1 MKNIAK
7 SLVIIS
13 ILYPAFLFTQT
24 VIPGGDVS
32 GTWTKENSPY
42 LIEGEITIPE
52 GSQLTIETGVFIE
65 FQGHYKFIVKGSI
78 LANGEINDTITFTIN
93 DTTGFHN
100 ISIPD
105 GGWHGLRF
113 VGNYTSDTSQL
124 NFCKLQ
130 YGKAIG
136 DGYYDKTG
144 GAIFSSS
151 YGSLTNHVQISNC
164 WFQNNTAEYGGDA
177 IFINSD
183 YFSLNNCNISN
194 NSGGNTIYCVGCY
207 NIFIYNNTIVNNSG
221 RAISGDRYHAE
232 IINNVISNN
241 TGGGI
246 AFYCTFGGLIANNT
260 ICNNTTNDAGGGI
273 KIESNY
279 SDIFLYNNIF
289 YGNSAN
295 SGDQISFSIS
305 YGDINFL
312 YYNDIEGGFE
322 NIAGNGFITEYEN
335 NIDTDPFFKMANP
348 YDFSLQETS
357 PCINSGTPDTTGL
370 NLPDYD
376 IVGDPRIYNNSIVD
390 MGAYEFQGEPTLLP
404 EIGII
409 NPPFNFGAVKFNQK
423 SKEYP
428 LLLSNYGKAPLE
440 VNIISPNGFWI
451 KPEGDT
457 IFVQE
462 IASLIINPENDTL
475 LQVVFLP
482 TDTLLHIDS
491 LLITANDLDNPVN
504 FISLTGTG
512 TNEFILE
519 GTISNDSTICA
530 DKILI
535 NNNVFIEPGA
545 KLSIC
550 AGTEIEFLKN
560 YSFSISGILEAL
572 GETGDS
578 ISFQITADSSFII
591 DSIPEYWGGL
601 LFANSTSED
610 SSRLTHC
617 IIQNIYNSINGAIYL
632 DHYSNLSITNSYIK
646 NNNYNATPI
655 EDSIFGISCY
665 HSSPFIKDCIIENN
679 GKGGIYCKNYSSP
692 VIVNS
697 IITNHTGYGIY
708 CKSHSS
714 PSIIKNTITANTKS
728 GVFLISSSSIIIAN
742 NISNNGYTG
751 ILLSDCYSSI
761 ISNNL
766 IKENISTGN
775 KGGIYFQSNDATILV
790 NNNTIVQ
797 NKPSGVSIFDSSPFF
812 QNNIIESNF
821 YQISLVGN
829 YCNSDFYYCNIEGGL
844 ESFNIGIY
852 ATYNG
857 IYENNIDTDPM
868 FLNTGDYPYMLL
880 PSSPCVDAGNPD
892 TLGMNL
898 PVTDLAGNP
907 RIYNNRVDIGA
918 YEYGIYPPH
927 FTSEPTVLT
936 TVNEEYVY
944 EISAADPT
952 GNPLTF
958 GSVTLPD
965 WLTLNPSDTNFALL
979 TGIPLPENLGEN
991 AVEITVSNSIYETS
1005 QSFNLK
1011 VTQVGIEKY
1020 PVRYFKISPNPSHG
1034 IFYIEAY
1041 KSITLPYKAKLLS
1054 YTGDYLKTY
1063 VINNSKFIINATDFP
1078 KGIFLLEIS
1087 FDNKKVYKKIIIQ

>member
-1 MKNIAK
+1 MNNIAK
-7 SLVIIS
+7 SLVIFL
-13 ILYPAFLFTQT
+13 ILYPTIIFSQT

-32 GTWTKENSPY
+32 GTWTKANSPY
-42 LIEGEITIPE
+42 LIEGEITVPE
-52 GSQLTIETGVFIE
+52 DLQLAIESGVFIE
-65 FQGHYKFIVKGSI
+65 FQGHYKFIIKGNI

-93 DTTGFHN
+93 DTTGFYN

-113 VGNYTSDTSQL
+113 VGNYSSDTSQL
-124 NFCKLQ
+124 NFCKFQ
-130 YGKAIG
+130 YGKAMG
-136 DGYYDKTG
+136 DGYSNKTG
-144 GAIFSSS
+144 GAIYSSS
-151 YGSLTNHVQISNC
+151 YSSLTNHLQISNC

-177 IFINSD
+177 IYINSD

-207 NIFIYNNTIVNNSG
+207 NIFISNNIIVNNSG

-232 IINNVISNN
+232 IINNIISNN

-260 ICNNTTNDAGGGI
+260 ICNNFTNDAGGGI

-279 SDIFLYNNIF
+279 DDIFLINNII
-289 YGNSAN
+289 YGNNAN
-295 SGDQISFSIS
+295 TGDQISFSIP
-305 YGDINFL
+305 YGDYNFL

-322 NIAGNGFITEYEN
+322 NIAGNDFITEFEN
-335 NIDTDPFFKMANP
+335 NIDTDPLFNMVNP

-376 IVGDPRIYNNSIVD
+376 IVGNPRIYNNSIVD

-409 NPPFNFGAVKFNQK
+409 NPPFNFGAVKLNQK

-428 LLLSNYGKAPLE
+428 LLISNYGKAPLE
-440 VNIISPNGFWI
+440 VSIISPDGFWI
-451 KPEGDT
+451 RPGEDT

-462 IASLIINPENDTL
+462 IASLTINPKNDTL
-475 LQVVFLP
+475 LQIVFLP

-491 LLITANDLDNPVN
+491 LLITSNDQDDPVTYLT
-504 FISLTGTG
+504 LTGTG

-578 ISFQITADSSFII
+578 ISFQITSDSSFII

-601 LFANSTSED
+601 LFTNSASDD

-617 IIQNIYNSINGAIYL
+617 IIQNIHNSKNGAIYL
-632 DHYSNLSITNSYIK
+632 DNYSNLSITNCYIK
-646 NNNYNATPI
+646 NNNFNAIPI
-655 EDSIFGISCY
+655 EDSIYGISCY
-665 HSSPFIKDCIIENN
+665 HSSPFINNCIIENN
-679 GKGGIYCKNYSSP
+679 GKGGIYCKYYSSP
-692 VIVNS
+692 IIANS

-708 CKSHSS
+708 CKLHSS
-714 PSIIKNTITANTKS
+714 PSIIKNTISANTKS
-728 GVFLISSSSIIIAN
+728 GIFLISSSSTIIAN

-751 ILLSDCYSSI
+751 IFLSDCYSSI

-766 IKENISTGN
+766 IKENVSSNN
-775 KGGIYFQSNDATILV
+775 KGGIFFQSSDATILV

-797 NKPSGVSIFDSSPFF
+797 NKPSGISIFDSSPFF
-812 QNNIIESNF
+812 QNNIIESNY
-821 YQISLVGN
+821 YQVSLVGN

-844 ESFNIGIY
+844 ESFNIGSY

-857 IYENNIDTDPM
+857 IYENNIDADPM
-868 FLNTGDYPYMLL
+868 FLNTGDYPYMIQ
-880 PSSPCVDAGNPD
+880 PGSPCIDAGNPD
-892 TLGMNL
+892 TSGMNL

-907 RIYNNRVDIGA
+907 RVYNNRVDIGA
-918 YEYGIYPPH
+918 YEYGIYPPY
-927 FTSEPTVLT
+927 FTSEPIVLA

-944 EISAADPT
+944 EIIAVDPT
-952 GNPLTF
+952 GNPITF
-958 GSVTLPD
+958 GFETLPD
-965 WLTLNPSDTNFALL
+965 WLTLNTSDTNFALL

-1011 VTQVGIEKY
+1011 VTPVGIEKY
-1020 PVRYFKISPNPSHG
+1020 PIRHFKISPNPSRG
-1034 IFYIEAY
+1034 IFYIEAN
-1041 KSITLPYKAKLLS
+1041 KNIVLPYKAELLN
-1054 YTGDYLKTY
+1054 YTGNYLKTY
-1063 VINNSKFIINATDFP
+1063 EINSRKFLVNAANLP
-1078 KGIFLLEIS
+1078 KGIYLLEIFS
-1087 FDNKKVYKKIIIQ
+1087 NSNKFTKKIIIK